1 MYAQARWAQ
10 PGSSSPYAAG
20 GAPSARSA
28 AIRSRRGAP
37 ASRSTI
43 LITAANGT
51 ARIAPTTPR
60 SELAISTATIVVN
73 GESSTAWR

>member
-1 MYAQARWAQ
+1 MSRTGALTPQA
-10 PGSSSPYAAG
+10 GS
-20 GAPSARSA
+20 RSA

-37 ASRSTI
+37 ASCSTV

-60 SELAISTATIVVN
+60 IELAISTATIVVN
-73 GESSTAWR
+73 GDSSTAWR